1 MPRYCKIFNEEYLN
15 CHRFLL
21 PNNFVY
27 FKIQIKDG
35 WVNRDTGKKS
45 EPRIQFTEAKQLQ
58 DVLGFFAKKLV
69 LLLNIL
75 DLETEFIHKL
85 SRLFQN
91 NKGDSTVSF
100 EVMELEKTKRLVA
113 VAPDEIENEEE
124 VFVDQNEDAEIGTLE
139 IPEENTVVKV
149 EEVEEIKVVTKL
161 TMPSRKIKVKISNE
175 LLVELEKMQINFKL
189 N

>member
-1 MPRYCKIFNEEYLN
+1 M
-15 CHRFLL
+15 
-21 PNNFVY
+21 
-27 FKIQIKDG
+27 
-35 WVNRDTGKKS
+35 
-45 EPRIQFTEAKQLQ
+45 
-58 DVLGFFAKKLV
+58 
-69 LLLNIL
+69 
-75 DLETEFIHKL
+75 
-85 SRLFQN
+85 
-91 NKGDSTVSF
+91 SF

>member
-1 MPRYCKIFNEEYLN
+1 
-15 CHRFLL
+15 
-21 PNNFVY
+21 
-27 FKIQIKDG
+27 
-35 WVNRDTGKKS
+35 
-45 EPRIQFTEAKQLQ
+45 
-58 DVLGFFAKKLV
+58 
-69 LLLNIL
+69 
-75 DLETEFIHKL
+75 
-85 SRLFQN
+85 
-91 NKGDSTVSF
+91 
-100 EVMELEKTKRLVA
+100 MELEKTKRLVA

>member
-1 MPRYCKIFNEEYLN
+1 M
-15 CHRFLL
+15 
-21 PNNFVY
+21 
-27 FKIQIKDG
+27 
-35 WVNRDTGKKS
+35 
-45 EPRIQFTEAKQLQ
+45 
-58 DVLGFFAKKLV
+58 
-69 LLLNIL
+69 
-75 DLETEFIHKL
+75 
-85 SRLFQN
+85 
-91 NKGDSTVSF
+91 SF

-189 N
+189 NWDK

>member
-1 MPRYCKIFNEEYLN
+1 M
-15 CHRFLL
+15 
-21 PNNFVY
+21 
-27 FKIQIKDG
+27 
-35 WVNRDTGKKS
+35 
-45 EPRIQFTEAKQLQ
+45 
-58 DVLGFFAKKLV
+58 
-69 LLLNIL
+69 
-75 DLETEFIHKL
+75 
-85 SRLFQN
+85 
-91 NKGDSTVSF
+91 
-100 EVMELEKTKRLVA
+100 EKTKRLVA